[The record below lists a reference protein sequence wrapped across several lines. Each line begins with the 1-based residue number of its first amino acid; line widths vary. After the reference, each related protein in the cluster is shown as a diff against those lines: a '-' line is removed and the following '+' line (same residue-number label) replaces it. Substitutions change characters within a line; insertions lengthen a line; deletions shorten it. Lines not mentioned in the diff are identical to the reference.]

1 MDTEEGQ
8 QAPAPQPGRAREG
21 KDSKIQADA
30 RNARVT
36 KEARAS
42 RKEAAAA
49 AVRKQQEVADEDSDY
64 DFNEAFAGEQ
74 GQFGALAEQGES
86 EDESGEEDGM
96 SDAGMQED

>member
-1 MDTEEGQ
+1 M
-8 QAPAPQPGRAREG
+8 
-21 KDSKIQADA
+21 
-30 RNARVT
+30 
-36 KEARAS
+36 
-42 RKEAAAA
+42 
-49 AVRKQQEVADEDSDY
+49 RKQQEVADEDSDY